1 MVWIWVLPASIAFP
15 EAQPSAHH
23 CISQGQKCVSLSQS
37 AARDVEEASKKVIS
51 LMGSI
56 HPPPVTVI
64 HRRVKCVPLKLNVF
78 AELFCHF
85 TSLSALSIKAARYHS
100 CSASGVCLSAQ
111 AGVGKEPG
119 TTSCSALQ
127 SWEANTRRRIS
138 AALAFLLLT
147 CLPAA
152 HFGRLY

>member
-1 MVWIWVLPASIAFP
+1 MVWSWVLPASIAFP

-37 AARDVEEASKKVIS
+37 TPGDAETASKKVIS

-56 HPPPVTVI
+56 HPSPVTVT

-85 TSLSALSIKAARYHS
+85 TGLSALSIKAA
-100 CSASGVCLSAQ
+100 
-111 AGVGKEPG
+111 
-119 TTSCSALQ
+119 
-127 SWEANTRRRIS
+127 
-138 AALAFLLLT
+138 
-147 CLPAA
+147 
-152 HFGRLY
+152 